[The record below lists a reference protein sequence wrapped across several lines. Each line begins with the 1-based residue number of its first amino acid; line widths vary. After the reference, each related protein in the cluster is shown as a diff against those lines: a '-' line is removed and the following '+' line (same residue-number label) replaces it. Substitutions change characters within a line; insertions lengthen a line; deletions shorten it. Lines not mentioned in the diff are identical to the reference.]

1 MSNGMERQKHNN
13 AGESGFYHFYG
24 VIEDRKDPKDLG
36 RVRVRIYSDN
46 TDSLTEL
53 PTDELTW
60 AQVILPVTAPP
71 NTQHNLLDGQL
82 VFGYYAD
89 GVEKHVPVIM
99 GQMAMNGDTTVDPE
113 GIKVTGFQDQRE
125 KKDCVIR
132 DDQEWS
138 STGINTS
145 PTANPKKWS
154 SSIPK
159 AIRDKTEH
167 KSKFSYK
174 EPTGNYASVYP
185 FNKSSQTESGHI
197 IEYDDTPGAERICIS
212 HRAGAYIEML
222 KDGTVLYKA
231 VKDNHNIA
239 NGDTFSATGGSFNRT
254 VGGSVTDEVSSGYD
268 LKISGG
274 NLNINV
280 SGSVN
285 IQAGGS
291 FNVKASSI
299 NLN

>member
-24 VIEDRKDPKDLG
+24 VVEDRKDPKNLG
-36 RVRVRIYSDN
+36 RVRIRIYSDN
-46 TDSLTEL
+46 TESLAEL
-53 PTDELTW
+53 PTEELTW
-60 AQVILPVTAPP
+60 AQVVLPVTAPP
-71 NTQHNLLDGQL
+71 NTLHNLLDGQL

-89 GVEKHVPVIM
+89 GVEKHVPVII

-113 GIKVTGFQDQRE
+113 GKKSTGFQDQRE

-132 DDQEWS
+132 NDQEWS
-138 STGINTS
+138 ATGINTS
-145 PTANPKKWS
+145 PTANPEKWGG
-154 SSIPK
+154 SIPK
-159 AIRDKTEH
+159 EIRDKTEH

-174 EPTGNYASVYP
+174 EPMNNYASKYP

-212 HRAGAYIEML
+212 HRTGSFVEML

-231 VKDNHNIA
+231 IKDNHTITNE
-239 NGDTFSATGGSFNRT
+239 NTYSATSENYNRT
-254 VGGSVTDEVSSGYD
+254 VGGNVTDEVSGNYD
-268 LKISGG
+268 LKVKGG
-274 NLNINV
+274 NLSINV
-280 SGSVN
+280 SGNVD
-285 IQAGGS
+285 ITAGGS
-291 FNVKASSI
+291 FNVNASTI